1 MKFLF
6 KVKNDP
12 GDTYIYMRL
21 PFGSGFPHLIQKFFI
36 FMRLVTLILFLAA
49 MHVSAGSLEAQR
61 ISMEKKNVT
70 LLEVL
75 QSIRKQTGYLFV
87 CDMEMIKNAGRVS
100 LDMKHADLK
109 EVLEAVFKDKPLT
122 YTIHDKTIV
131 VRKRASGRSI
141 DMPDES
147 LKAPK
152 KTADREEEAGFQG
165 YSDLRRELVERIQFV
180 PEKDIQLRGRVVDEN
195 GEGLPG
201 VSILVKGTQRG
212 TSTDESGNFA
222 LSVPEKETVLIFS
235 FVGFSSREVTVG
247 NQTEILV
254 ELQSDKKV
262 LEEIVVVGYGVQK
275 KQDLTGA
282 VGSVKGEE
290 IASRR
295 SVQLSQ
301 ALQGSMAGVTVT
313 RGGNAPGAGAT
324 IRIRGITSIGSSDPL
339 VIVDGVPVNSM
350 NDVNPNDVEEI
361 SVLKDAA
368 SASIY
373 GSRAA
378 AGVVLIT
385 TKRAKEGHLSL
396 DYNVSVG
403 MEKATRL
410 PDYVDAIRYM
420 EMTNELRWND
430 NGNNADKYPIY
441 SEDLVRNYL
450 SLNRENPDL
459 YPITDWVGLILNR
472 NAPRQSHTLNISG
485 GSGALKTKAS
495 IGYDKIGALY
505 EGRSFDRAT
514 IRVNNDIKIN
524 NYLSAH
530 IDLNYLRSNDNQPSI
545 NPIFYTLISAPVYAA
560 TWSDGRIAAGKT
572 GNNIYGSLKEGGFN
586 NAMRQ
591 NLGGRLALDFKPLKD
606 LTLTGVFAPNLV
618 MNNGKLFRKKV
629 PYYTWSDPNV
639 LEGVIEFNLSTF
651 LQETRRESQQYTTQF
666 LANYDKVAGRHTF
679 GVLGGYE
686 NFYARV
692 DTMAASRNQYVLT
705 SFPYLDQG
713 PLEYRDNMGN
723 AYENAYRSFFGR
735 IMYNYDEKYYFQANI
750 RKDGSSRF
758 HRDYRWGTFPSVSVG
773 WVLSR
778 ESFINDGGPLSFLK
792 LRASWGNLGNE
803 RIGNYPYQATISFG
817 NALFHKGGTVS
828 SEPTAAQA
836 DYAIQNITWEKT
848 ESYDL
853 GIDANF
859 FNNRLE
865 MTADYFLKTTR
876 DMLLKLEI
884 PAFLGFSNPSQN
896 AGIMKSKGW
905 EFQAGWKDQI
915 GAVKYGVSFN
925 ISDIRSR
932 MGSLG
937 GTQFLGDKIKREGSE
952 FDEWYGYVS
961 DGLFQT
967 DQEVND
973 SPKINANVRPG
984 DVKYLDISGPEG
996 KPDGKITPDYDRVLL
1011 GGSLPRMVFGGNIRL
1026 GYKGISLNLAVQ
1038 GVGKQNSRMD
1048 PIMVTPLHTNW
1059 GSIPAILD
1067 GNYWSRY
1074 NTDEQNLAAKYPR
1087 LSRVQESGNL
1097 AMSDYW
1103 LFNGAY
1109 FRIKNLTLGYDLP
1122 AAFTDRIKIAGVNA
1136 FLSISDF
1143 FTLTRYPKGWDPET
1157 ASAGTTQIGYPITT
1171 QYLLGV
1177 AVKF

>member
-12 GDTYIYMRL
+12 GDTYIRMRL
-21 PFGSGFPHLIQKFFI
+21 LTESRLPHFIQKVFI
-36 FMRLVTLILFLAA
+36 FMRLVTLILFLTA
-49 MHVSAGSLEAQR
+49 MHVTAGSLEAQR
-61 ISMEKKNVT
+61 VSLEKKNAT

-87 CDMEMIKNAGRVS
+87 CDMEMVRSAGKVS
-100 LDMKHADLK
+100 LDMRHADLR

-122 YTIHDKTIV
+122 YTIHDKTII
-131 VRKRASGRSI
+131 VRKRVAIKPFDSV
-141 DMPDES
+141 DEGF
-147 LKAPK
+147 KAPRK
-152 KTADREEEAGFQG
+152 VTDRDGEAGLQD
-165 YSDLRRELVERIQFV
+165 YSGLKRVLIERIQFV
-180 PEKDIQLRGRVVDEN
+180 PEKDIRLRGKVVDET

-201 VSILVKGTQRG
+201 VSIMIKGTQRG
-212 TSTDESGNFA
+212 TSTDEAGNFN
-222 LSVPEKETVLIFS
+222 LNVPDKDAVLIFS
-235 FVGFSSREVTVG
+235 FVGFLGREIPVDKE
-247 NQTEILV
+247 TEILV
-254 ELQSDKKV
+254 ELQSDRKA
-262 LEEIVVVGYGVQK
+262 LEEVIVVGYGVQK

-282 VGSVKGEE
+282 VGSVKGEDV
-290 IASRR
+290 AGRR
-295 SVQLSQ
+295 AVQVSQ
-301 ALQGSMAGVTVT
+301 ALQGQMAGVTVT
-313 RGGNAPGAGAT
+313 RGGNAPGSGAT

-339 VIVDGVPVNSM
+339 IIVDGVPVSSI

-385 TKRAKEGHLSL
+385 TKRAKEGHLNL
-396 DYNVSVG
+396 DYNFSLG

-430 NGNNADKYPIY
+430 NGNNNDKFSIYP
-441 SEDLVRNYL
+441 EDMVRNYL
-450 SLNRENPDL
+450 TLNRENPDL

-495 IGYDKIGALY
+495 VGYDKIGALY
-505 EGRSFDRAT
+505 EGRSYDRAT
-514 IRVNNDIKIN
+514 VRVNNDIKIN
-524 NYLSAH
+524 DYLSAH
-530 IDLNYLRSNDNQPSI
+530 IDLNYLRANDNQPHI

-572 GNNIYGSLKEGGFN
+572 GSNIYGSLKEGGFR
-586 NAMRQ
+586 NARRQ
-591 NLGGRLALDFKPLKD
+591 NLGGRLALDFKPIKD

-618 MNNGKLFRKKV
+618 MSSEKAFRKKV
-629 PYYTWSDPNV
+629 PYYTWNDPNV
-639 LEGVIEFNLSTF
+639 LEGVIEFNLST
-651 LQETRRESQQYTTQF
+651 LLEETRTEFQQYTTQF
-666 LANYDKVAGRHTF
+666 LANYDKEIGKHAI

-686 NFYARV
+686 NFYS
-692 DTMAASRNQYVLT
+692 TSESIGASRNHYTLT
-705 SFPYLDQG
+705 SFPYLNQG
-713 PLEYRDNMGN
+713 PLEFRDNSGS
-723 AYENAYRSFFGR
+723 AWENAYRSFFGR
-735 IMYNYDEKYYFQANI
+735 VMYNYDERYYFQANV

-758 HRDYRWGTFPSVSVG
+758 HKDYRWGTFPSVSVG

-803 RIGNYPYQATISFG
+803 RIGNYPYQATITFD
-817 NALFHKGGTVS
+817 NALFHRGDAVS

-836 DYAIQNITWEKT
+836 SYAIQNITWEKT
-848 ESYDL
+848 ESYDF
-853 GIDANF
+853 GVDANF
-859 FNNRLE
+859 FSNRLE
-865 MTADYFLKTTR
+865 LTADYFSKTTK
-876 DMLLKLEI
+876 DMLLNLEI
-884 PAFLGFSNPSQN
+884 PSFLGFSNPSQN

-905 EFQAGWKDQI
+905 EFQAGWQDQI
-915 GAVKYGVSFN
+915 GSLKYGVSFN
-925 ISDIRSR
+925 LSDIRSR
-932 MGSLG
+932 MGNLG

-961 DGLFQT
+961 NGLFQT
-967 DQEVND
+967 DEEVAN
-973 SPKINANVRPG
+973 SPTINANVRPG
-984 DVKYLDISGPEG
+984 DVKYVDISGPNG
-996 KPDGKITPDYDRVLL
+996 VPDGRITPDYDRVLL
-1011 GGSLPRMVFGGNIRL
+1011 GSSLPRMLFGGNIRL
-1026 GYKGISLNLAVQ
+1026 GYKGLSLNLAFQ
-1038 GVGKQNSRMD
+1038 GVGRQNSRMD

-1067 GNYWSRY
+1067 GAYWSHY
-1074 NTDEQNLAAKYPR
+1074 NTPEQNLGAKYPR
-1087 LSRVQESGNL
+1087 LSRVQESTNL

-1122 AAFTDRIKIAGVNA
+1122 KTFTDKIKIAGVNT

-1143 FTLTRYPKGWDPET
+1143 FTLTKYPKGWDPET